1 MITESNTVDFMAE
14 RKIRVIGYVTP
25 KRKKQI
31 DRLVE
36 VRGTT
41 LSALINK
48 ALSDLLIEVLGEG
61 EL

>member
-1 MITESNTVDFMAE
+1 MIAESNTVDSME
-14 RKIRVIGYVTP
+14 DQKVRVIGYVTP

-41 LSALINK
+41 LSALINE
-48 ALSDLLIEVLGEG
+48 ALSDLLVEVLGEG